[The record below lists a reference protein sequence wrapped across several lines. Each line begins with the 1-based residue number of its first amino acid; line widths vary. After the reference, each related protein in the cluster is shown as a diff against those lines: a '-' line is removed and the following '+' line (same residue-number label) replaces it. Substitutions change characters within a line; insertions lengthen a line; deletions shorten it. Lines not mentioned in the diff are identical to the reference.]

1 MMKNLAVE
9 IHAAATQESLLEIAS
24 RLAIGNLQLRA
35 MHLVQK
41 STAMVSTSAH
51 RVSETEPAMAGSLLL
66 LTKSVFFSVNRN

>member
-9 IHAAATQESLLEIAS
+9 ILVVVTHVSLLGIAS
-24 RLAIGNLQLRA
+24 RLAIGNLQLRV
-35 MHLVQK
+35 MLLVQK

-51 RVSETEPAMAGSLLL
+51 RVSATEHAMVGSRLL